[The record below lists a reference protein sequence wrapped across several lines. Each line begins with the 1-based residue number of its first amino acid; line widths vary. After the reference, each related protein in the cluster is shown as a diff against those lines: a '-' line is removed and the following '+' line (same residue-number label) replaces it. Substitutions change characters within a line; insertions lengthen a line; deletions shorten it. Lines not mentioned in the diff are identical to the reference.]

1 MTTAGEYTCSVAN
14 DKPSSATSNSFTVT
28 GMHTRYLV
36 CVYDL
41 PSFQVHYNRR
51 QLASSHRKP
60 PVSESTKHCEIS
72 DPKSIT
78 WFCKRITKVFS
89 HVVSFCTFD
98 EAEFLLCIHLT
109 LRTWHGLLSYLVSS
123 RQIKSLKCIY
133 TFHKGNTVC

>member
-1 MTTAGEYTCSVAN
+1 M
-14 DKPSSATSNSFTVT
+14 
-28 GMHTRYLV
+28 
-36 CVYDL
+36 
-41 PSFQVHYNRR
+41 HYNRR

-78 WFCKRITKVFS
+78 WFCKRIMKVFS

-98 EAEFLLCIHLT
+98 GAEFLLCIHLT

-123 RQIKSLKCIY
+123 RQIKSLKCMY
-133 TFHKGNTVC
+133 PFHKGNTCVSTTRCGVHLNVFVRAGKYTYHLSKLNSFRSPTSH